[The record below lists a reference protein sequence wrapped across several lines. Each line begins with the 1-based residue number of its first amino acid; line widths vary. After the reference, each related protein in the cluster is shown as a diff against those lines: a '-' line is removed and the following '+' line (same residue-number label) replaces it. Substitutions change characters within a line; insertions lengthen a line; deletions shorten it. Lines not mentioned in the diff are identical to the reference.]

1 MTREEF
7 LDILELGTNENTE
20 GLCFKLLS
28 ANKDL
33 LTPSFFIESF
43 GRDFEE
49 YLFIGNTYISL
60 SFSVHYSDPDVTIH
74 YLFYVCNYPVGIN
87 NGINRKVV
95 EYLKSLY
102 GN

>member
-28 ANKDL
+28 ENKEF
-33 LTPSFFIESF
+33 LTSSFFVESF
-43 GRDFEE
+43 GRDFEKD
-49 YLFIGNTYISL
+49 LFIGNTYISL
-60 SFSVHYSDPDVTIH
+60 NFSVRYSNPDIAIH
-74 YLFYVCNYPVGIN
+74 YLFYMYNYPVGIN

-95 EYLKSLY
+95 EYLKSLH